1 MEREWL
7 TNAGAGTRPRPSAA
21 GEAAAHLLVLA
32 GAALAA
38 EALLLPVEHQDV
50 VRGAS
55 AGQVLP
61 ALLAAVHGQTVSHSV
76 SIKAVVT
83 AQLMSHIFKA
93 NFVANLKEKEHTKLK
108 KRV

>member
-61 ALLAAVHGQTVSHSV
+61 ALLAAIHGQTVGCSVLIEAVVAAQLVCHIANADFMANLREKPASV
-76 SIKAVVT
+76 ST
-83 AQLMSHIFKA
+83 
-93 NFVANLKEKEHTKLK
+93 
-108 KRV
+108 